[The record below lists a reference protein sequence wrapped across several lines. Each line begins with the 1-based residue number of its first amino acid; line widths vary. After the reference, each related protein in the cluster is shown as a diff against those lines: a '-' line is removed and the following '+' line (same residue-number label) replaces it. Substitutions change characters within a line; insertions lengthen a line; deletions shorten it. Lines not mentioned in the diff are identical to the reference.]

1 MISFDKKLPTE
12 IIYDYIFP
20 YIPCYGLSRSLL
32 KLQKKRL
39 KLVHYIQNL
48 LYMDNISNIKKH
60 ILKNYQGELDYCY
73 EDENTYLYC
82 NLREENDYI
91 YLIN

>member
-1 MISFDKKLPTE
+1 MSLYKILPSE
-12 IIYDYIFP
+12 IIYHFIFP
-20 YIPCYGLSRSLL
+20 YIPCYRLSRSIL

-39 KLVHYIQNL
+39 KLISYLQSL
-48 LYMDNISNIKKH
+48 LMIDDISNIKKD

-82 NLREENDYI
+82 NLREKNDYI

>member
-1 MISFDKKLPTE
+1 MSLNHFLPKE

-20 YIPCYGLSRSLL
+20 YIPCYGLTRVVL
-32 KLQKKRL
+32 KKQKKRL
-39 KLVHYIQNL
+39 KLIKYIQEL
-48 LYMDNISNIKKH
+48 LLFDNISVIKKD
-60 ILKNYQGELDYCY
+60 ILKHYQGDLDYCY

-82 NLREENDYI
+82 NLREKNDYL

>member
-1 MISFDKKLPTE
+1 MSLNHFLPKE
-12 IIYDYIFP
+12 MIYDYIFP
-20 YIPCYGLSRSLL
+20 YIPCYGLSCSIL

-39 KLVHYIQNL
+39 KLISYLQSL
-48 LYMDNISNIKKH
+48 LMIDDISIIKKD

-82 NLREENDYI
+82 NLREKNDYI

>member
-12 IIYDYIFP
+12 IIYYYIFP

-48 LYMDNISNIKKH
+48 LYMDNISIIKKD
-60 ILKNYQGELDYCY
+60 ILQNYNGELDYYY

-82 NLREENDYI
+82 NLREKNDYI

>member
-1 MISFDKKLPTE
+1 MID
-12 IIYDYIFP
+12 D
-20 YIPCYGLSRSLL
+20 
-32 KLQKKRL
+32 
-39 KLVHYIQNL
+39 
-48 LYMDNISNIKKH
+48 ISSIKKD

-82 NLREENDYI
+82 NLREKNDYI